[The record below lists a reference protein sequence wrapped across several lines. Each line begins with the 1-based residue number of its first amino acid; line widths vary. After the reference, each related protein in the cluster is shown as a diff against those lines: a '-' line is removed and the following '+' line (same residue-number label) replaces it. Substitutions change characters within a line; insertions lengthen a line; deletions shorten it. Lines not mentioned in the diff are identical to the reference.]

1 MRELTTGDDFED
13 IKIWLNTNLKENKSF
28 VACKDSI
35 HNPKSKN
42 EVSSKGLYFWFIHP
56 NGYDKLNKIIPLE
69 SILENRFTKKINGID
84 YDLVYVG
91 TAGVRNNKNG
101 VNNGNLFERF
111 KWHIKNNQTLNSLRN
126 NTISTLR
133 RTIIP
138 LFSDDLF
145 SNESQ
150 EKLNQLFKNY
160 FHLYYLDYGTE
171 FLDVK
176 DLVKSDETIL
186 ITKLKPIFNLKEN
199 DNTQNPNHITAE
211 IQIRRIEIEKA
222 TKEALGYPLTKNNMN
237 IKSENKINSNQ
248 ETLNLSKNFK
258 IIMICNSGKR
268 INSDLKFP
276 IDSELN
282 YLNHKIKFSATS
294 NHPIHQFKP
303 DDLIP
308 NQIKSWRNYI
318 EENQYVDYIP
328 YMSYQLYIPRYAEYV
343 ILYEILYE
351 RFKENLYIL
360 SAGWGL
366 VNATYRLPEYDITFS
381 NSKNNYNQRKYKDNS
396 FYDFNQLNLE
406 SDEDIVFIGSDSYI
420 KSFLNLTI
428 GTRNRKIIYHYGNQP
443 DYILPDNTFI
453 YREYNTENY
462 NTIPKRTWYLE
473 LAYKFAD
480 GLIP

>member
-1 MRELTTGDDFED
+1 MIELTKDDDFKTIND
-13 IKIWLNTNLKENKSF
+13 WLEKYLVSEKSFIPCKEELINLKS
-28 VACKDSI
+28 KDDS
-35 HNPKSKN
+35 KSK
-42 EVSSKGLYFWFIHP
+42 GIYFWFMRSE
-56 NGYDKLNKIIPLE
+56 GYVTLRNFAPIQAIEPKYTRIIDNIE
-69 SILENRFTKKINGID
+69 
-84 YDLVYVG
+84 YDLIYLG
-91 TAGVRNNKNG
+91 TTGTGKQGKNNFFGRLN
-101 VNNGNLFERF
+101 
-111 KWHIKNNQTLNSLRN
+111 WHITQVHRES
-126 NTISTLR
+126 TIRQKESALSTLR
-133 RTIIP
+133 TGLGSLLADDLIIP
-138 LFSDDLF
+138 NTEIIINDFMKIYMKVFWIEYPDNKKLI
-145 SNESQ
+145 NEN
-150 EKLNQLFKNY
+150 E
-160 FHLYYLDYGTE
+160 E
-171 FLDVK
+171 
-176 DLVKSDETIL
+176 IL
-186 ITKLKPIFNLKEN
+186 IKNIKPLLNL
-199 DNTQNPNHITAE
+199 THNPNRLIKAKNNPTKE
-211 IQIRRIEIEKA
+211 YRKRRNLIEKA
-222 TKEALGYPLTKNNMN
+222 TKKRLGYPLTKNNMN
-237 IKSENKINSNQ
+237 SISENKINSNQ

-258 IIMICNSGKR
+258 IIMMCNSGKR

-343 ILYEILYE
+343 ILYEILFE

-396 FYDFNQLNLE
+396 FYDYNQLNLE